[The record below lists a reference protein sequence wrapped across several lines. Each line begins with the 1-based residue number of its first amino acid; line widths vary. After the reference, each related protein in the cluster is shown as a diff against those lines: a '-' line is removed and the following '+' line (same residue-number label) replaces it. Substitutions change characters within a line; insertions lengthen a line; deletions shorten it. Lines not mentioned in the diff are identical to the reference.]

1 MDRLTVNYIVL
12 IYLQEQEV
20 EAWAA
25 GFNSMC
31 EDIEEFD
38 LVVE

>member
-1 MDRLTVNYIVL
+1 MIFPF
-12 IYLQEQEV
+12 QEEEA

-31 EDIEEFD
+31 EDVEGFD
-38 LVVE
+38 LVIG